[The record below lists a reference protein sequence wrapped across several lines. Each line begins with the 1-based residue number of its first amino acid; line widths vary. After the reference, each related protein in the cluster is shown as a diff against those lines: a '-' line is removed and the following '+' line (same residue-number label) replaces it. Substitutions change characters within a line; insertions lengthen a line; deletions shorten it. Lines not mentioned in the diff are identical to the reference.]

1 MDVREL
7 QKLPV
12 ETVESH
18 VYTWFATFL
27 QQAKAVVFNR

>member
-18 VYTWFATFL
+18 VYTLVCNVPTTGEGGGF
-27 QQAKAVVFNR
+27 